1 MTIGAANLY
10 SMMGTS
16 RSQNPSL
23 GGGFSPTPGSSAG
36 TSTMQPGT
44 SGAARALERAQSL
57 AQQSAGISGAAS
69 SSQGGATESSGDQ
82 SRLEQVSEDFE
93 ALFVQQMLGSMR
105 ETLNKENDLF
115 YGGMAQDH
123 FQDMLYKEYAKM
135 IAKRG
140 DFGIAEMIQSQ
151 YGK

>member
-57 AQQSAGISGAAS
+57 AQQSAGISGSTSAS
-69 SSQGGATESSGDQ
+69 AGGEGQ

>member
-57 AQQSAGISGAAS
+57 AQQSAGISGSTSAS
-69 SSQGGATESSGDQ
+69 AGGEEQ

>member
-36 TSTMQPGT
+36 ASTMQPGT

-57 AQQSAGISGAAS
+57 AQQSAGISGSTSAS
-69 SSQGGATESSGDQ
+69 AGGEGQ

>member
-57 AQQSAGISGAAS
+57 AQQSAGISGSTSAS
-69 SSQGGATESSGDQ
+69 AGGEEQ

-115 YGGMAQDH
+115 YGGMAQYH
-123 FQDMLYKEYAKM
+123 FQDKLYKE
-135 IAKRG
+135 
-140 DFGIAEMIQSQ
+140 
-151 YGK
+151 